1 MPNNKKKIFSI
12 LLMLGV
18 YLLSAGLSYS
28 WFSGS
33 SVATIF
39 TSPLPGE
46 GEGESTAPDNP
57 NRKALITVAGSKTE
71 SCPLSG
77 ALYTKAEKNVWE
89 SRRPLAV
96 MIENR

>member
-33 SVATIF
+33 SVANIF
-39 TSPLPGE
+39 ASPLVTDLPQSISRTWGI
-46 GEGESTAPDNP
+46 GPA
-57 NRKALITVAGSKTE
+57 
-71 SCPLSG
+71 
-77 ALYTKAEKNVWE
+77 NVG
-89 SRRPLAV
+89 
-96 MIENR
+96 I